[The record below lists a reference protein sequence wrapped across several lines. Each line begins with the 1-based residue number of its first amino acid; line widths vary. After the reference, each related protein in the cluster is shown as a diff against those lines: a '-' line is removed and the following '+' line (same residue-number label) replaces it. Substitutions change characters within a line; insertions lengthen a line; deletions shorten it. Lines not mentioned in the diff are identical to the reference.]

1 MPTQPYKLKDGTR
14 VSGVTTIISG
24 VQLGGVEGLL
34 YWANKEGLEGR
45 NYKDSRQSAADA
57 GTCAHAM
64 VEASIHGTM
73 ADLSAFKTE
82 TVERAKGAFDAYL
95 KWATQTKLQAVQ
107 TELPLVSEVHRY
119 GGTLDAVLV
128 DGELA
133 IGDWKTSNSI
143 RASML
148 LQLAAYGELWNE
160 HHPDQPITGGYHLIR
175 FSKQE
180 QPDDPVH
187 FSHHHWTQLD
197 LARDM
202 FLRMVPL
209 YYDFNRLRKML

>member
-107 TELPLVSEVHRY
+107 T
-119 GGTLDAVLV
+119 
-128 DGELA
+128 
-133 IGDWKTSNSI
+133 
-143 RASML
+143 
-148 LQLAAYGELWNE
+148 
-160 HHPDQPITGGYHLIR
+160 
-175 FSKQE
+175 
-180 QPDDPVH
+180 
-187 FSHHHWTQLD
+187 
-197 LARDM
+197 
-202 FLRMVPL
+202 
-209 YYDFNRLRKML
+209 